1 MSKKKNGEYE
11 EEYLYDEYED
21 RNFSYDED
29 YDEYEEEPYDHFP
42 HSPNRRESSD
52 DYSAPKS
59 RRHQTSTSHES
70 EERPMESSGNSPSLL
85 KEHQEMLQE
94 LLRLEDTV
102 TRLTE
107 QVAIKQDELNRMA
120 TLLTEKDEGAEAAV
134 EAKQQEKQQLLEEL
148 AQVKA
153 QNAQHDQQL
162 ASVCEEYEKKI
173 IRITEEKKQLEE
185 EFKNHEKM
193 KSQLANIVIETKE
206 QGRTIVERAQWEA
219 KQIKE
224 RAERD
229 AHAVMADAALELRV
243 VNQEAAQYKERL
255 TSFRDESNHL
265 MDKLIASSEHIAHL
279 DHFKQLDN

>member
-21 RNFSYDED
+21 RNFPYE
-29 YDEYEEEPYDHFP
+29 DEYEDYEEEAYDHFP
-42 HSPNRRESSD
+42 QSPKRREMSD
-52 DYSAPKS
+52 DYSAPKG
-59 RRHQTSTSHES
+59 RRPQTTALYEP
-70 EERPMESSGNSPSLL
+70 EERSMESQENRPSLL
-85 KEHQEMLQE
+85 KENQEMLQE

-107 QVAIKQDELNRMA
+107 QVAIKQDELNKMA
-120 TLLTEKDEGAEAAV
+120 TLLSEKEEGAEAAV

-148 AQVKA
+148 AQSKA
-153 QNAQHDQQL
+153 QNAQHEQQL
-162 ASVCEEYEKKI
+162 ASVCEEYEKKLM
-173 IRITEEKKQLEE
+173 RMTEEKNRLEE

-255 TSFRDESNHL
+255 TSFREESNHL

-279 DHFKQLDN
+279 DHFKQIDN